1 MDFLIGTML
10 ILGMIAV
17 AYLGPEIVVK
27 LTGDPKHFRR
37 LVRIPNDQRVASASG
52 RRKNT
57 RPGTR
62 QNTF

>member
-17 AYLGPEIVVK
+17 AYLAPVIVVRM
-27 LTGDPKHFRR
+27 TGNPKHFRR
-37 LVRIPNDQRVASASG
+37 LVRISNDQRAENVAG
-52 RRKNT
+52 RKGKG

-62 QNTF
+62 LNPF

>member
-17 AYLGPEIVVK
+17 AYLAPVIVVK
-27 LTGDPKHFRR
+27 VTGAPRKFRR
-37 LVRIPNDQRVASASG
+37 LVRIPNDKRAEPVAG
-52 RRKNT
+52 RRRNA

-62 QNTF
+62 LNPL